1 MSLFLSYIFLGLSLS
16 APIGPINAAQLDK
29 GLKKGFWHAWLF
41 GLGAVMADILYM
53 VLVYMG
59 VVHFLSTPFMQTFL
73 WLFGA
78 FVLIYSGIE
87 SVISAG
93 KVTISSDKKDESL
106 LSSMSS
112 GFLMSLSNPMTI
124 LFWLGIYGSVLVKTA
139 ADNGTGNLILY
150 SAAVIFGVLIWD
162 FLMAG
167 MASTFRKY
175 LSNRGISIISFISGL
190 SLIGFGIY
198 FGFRAI
204 KLLFF

>member
-1 MSLFLSYIFLGLSLS
+1 MSLFLSYIILGLSLS
-16 APIGPINAAQLDK
+16 APVGPINAAQLDK

-41 GLGAVMADILYM
+41 GLGAVTADILYM
-53 VLVYMG
+53 VLVYLG

-78 FVLIYSGIE
+78 FVLIYTGIE

-93 KVTISSDKKDESL
+93 KVTVSSDKKDDSL
-106 LSSMSS
+106 LSSMMS

-139 ADNGTGNLILY
+139 ADYGTGDLLLY
-150 SAAVIFGVLIWD
+150 SAAVIFGVLLWD
-162 FLMAG
+162 FAMAG
-167 MASTFRKY
+167 MASTFRKF
-175 LSNRGISIISFISGL
+175 LSHRGIAFISVISGL

-198 FGFRAI
+198 FGLRAI

>member
-1 MSLFLSYIFLGLSLS
+1 MSLFLSYIILGLSLS
-16 APIGPINAAQLDK
+16 APVGPINAAQLDK

-41 GLGAVMADILYM
+41 GLGAVTADILYM
-53 VLVYMG
+53 VLVYLG

-78 FVLIYSGIE
+78 FVLIYTGIE

-93 KVTISSDKKDESL
+93 KATVSSDKKDDSL
-106 LSSMSS
+106 LSSMMS

-139 ADNGTGNLILY
+139 ADYGTGDLLLY
-150 SAAVIFGVLIWD
+150 SAAVIFGVLLWD
-162 FLMAG
+162 FAMAG
-167 MASTFRKY
+167 MASTFRKF
-175 LSNRGISIISFISGL
+175 LSHRGIAFISVISGL

-198 FGFRAI
+198 FGLRAI

>member
-16 APIGPINAAQLDK
+16 APVGPINAAQLDK

-78 FVLIYSGIE
+78 FVLIYTGIE
-87 SVISAG
+87 SVVSAG
-93 KVTISSDKKDESL
+93 KVTISSNKKEDSL
-106 LSSMSS
+106 LSSVSS

-139 ADNGTGNLILY
+139 SDYGTGDLLLY

-162 FLMAG
+162 FLMAA

-175 LSNRGISIISFISGL
+175 LSNRGITFISIISGL

>member
-1 MSLFLSYIFLGLSLS
+1 MSLFLSYIILGLSLS
-16 APIGPINAAQLDK
+16 APVGPINAAQLDK

-41 GLGAVMADILYM
+41 GLGAVTADILYM
-53 VLVYMG
+53 VLVYLG

-78 FVLIYSGIE
+78 FVLIYTGIE

-93 KVTISSDKKDESL
+93 KVTVSSDKKDDSL
-106 LSSMSS
+106 LSSMLS
-112 GFLMSLSNPMTI
+112 GFVMSLSNPMTI

-139 ADNGTGNLILY
+139 ADYGTGDLLLY
-150 SAAVIFGVLIWD
+150 SAAVIFGVLLWD
-162 FLMAG
+162 FAMAG
-167 MASTFRKY
+167 MASTFRKF
-175 LSNRGISIISFISGL
+175 LNNRGIAFISVISGL

-204 KLLFF
+204 KVLFF

>member
-16 APIGPINAAQLDK
+16 APVGPINAAQLDK

-41 GLGAVMADILYM
+41 GLGAVLADIVYM

-59 VVHFLSTPFMQTFL
+59 VVHFLSTPFVQTFL

-78 FVLIYSGIE
+78 FVLLYTGIE
-87 SVISAG
+87 SVMTAG
-93 KVTISSDKKDESL
+93 KVSVSSEKKDDSL
-106 LSSMSS
+106 IASMRS

-139 ADNGTGNLILY
+139 ADYGTGDLLLY
-150 SAAVIFGVLIWD
+150 SGAVILGVLIWD
-162 FLMAG
+162 FTMAG

-175 LSNRGISIISFISGL
+175 FNTRAITVISILSGL

-198 FGFRAI
+198 FGWRAVQV
-204 KLLFF
+204 LFF

>member
-16 APIGPINAAQLDK
+16 APVGPINAAQLDK

-78 FVLIYSGIE
+78 FVLIYTGIE
-87 SVISAG
+87 SIVSAG
-93 KVTISSDKKDESL
+93 KVTISSNKKEDSL
-106 LSSMSS
+106 LSSVSS

-139 ADNGTGNLILY
+139 SDYGTGDLLLY

-162 FLMAG
+162 FLMAA

-175 LSNRGISIISFISGL
+175 LSNRGITFISIISGL
-190 SLIGFGIY
+190 SLIGFGLY